1 MALTAAV
8 TRKLD
13 NNFVQVEV
21 KNKVGGTRYYRVPED
36 KADSFSK
43 EYVHNSKRMYRLS
56 SVLTFT
62 SILGALSLGLFFTR
76 NAASKGLK
84 YAVSGVMGL
93 AAGAVST
100 ASGQK
105 TSTKNHTEFLKN
117 YNAEEIR
124 YDNKEFPA

>member
-21 KNKVGGTRYYRVPED
+21 KNKVGGTRYYKVPED
-36 KADSFSK
+36 KADSFGR

-56 SVLTFT
+56 SILTFT
-62 SILGALSLGLFFTR
+62 SVLGAVAVALI
-76 NAASKGLK
+76 AAKNMTSKVSK
-84 YAVSGVMGL
+84 YLISGVAGL
-93 AAGAVST
+93 IAGTAST

-105 TSTKNHTEFLKN
+105 TSIKNHTEFLKN
-117 YNAEEIR
+117 YGAEEIH
-124 YDNKEFPA
+124 YDDKKFPI